1 MSRLPLWIKLTLGI
15 VSVAAA
21 MLALSAA
28 PDLWAGWRPA
38 SCWPDCS
45 CEPVR
50 AAGVRTPINTYTNL
64 AYLIVAAWM
73 WAELPRVPDAAQR
86 RLCRQPGYAAVL
98 AGALAF
104 LGLGSAFFHAS
115 LTFVGQWFD
124 VMGMYLL
131 VSFILLYALARWRGL
146 SGKTFGALYVG
157 LNAVLG
163 AILIVA
169 PALRRQIFMGELVIA
184 LGLEVVYLVTRRPP
198 IKVGYLIAGL
208 AIFFFSDRLR
218 AWDMAA
224 WACRPE
230 SWLQPHPLY
239 HIISAA
245 AIGLLYLYYRSE
257 LVNRT

>member
-1 MSRLPLWIKLTLGI
+1 MSRIPLWIKLTLGI
-15 VSVAAA
+15 VGVAVA

-50 AAGVRTPINTYTNL
+50 SAGVRTPINTYTNL

-73 WAELPRVPDAAQR
+73 WVTLPHALDAEK
-86 RLCRQPGYAAVL
+86 RLLCQQPGYAAVL

-146 SGKTFGALYVG
+146 SGTTFGALYVG

-163 AILIVA
+163 VLLLVV
-169 PALRRQIFMGELVIA
+169 PAMRRQIFMGELVVA
-184 LGLEVVYLVTRRPP
+184 LGLEIGYLVTRRPQV
-198 IKVGYLIAGL
+198 KVGYFVAGL
-208 AIFFFSDRLR
+208 ALFFFSDRLR

-224 WACRPE
+224 WACRPD
-230 SWLQPHPLY
+230 SWLQLHPIY
-239 HIISAA
+239 HIISAI

-257 LVNRT
+257 LMTE